1 MGRHFGAGA
10 STILGKLCP
19 PFSICCG
26 ECGLS
31 QSSWSQRKRDSELT
45 ASCSMALPESAGHT
59 HARQGGR
66 SSDGCTSGE
75 ALAVPAAPLDWAMG
89 LLGTDVLT
97 RPSAQPL
104 VPGGLGRGGHRQQQH
119 RHCDKPEGLAA
130 GCSPRPNELLLL
142 FIMLCDCPARA
153 QGCLGQTQATA
164 LGGGLSSLSLPV
176 SLRSVAVPC
185 NGGSGGS
192 GGGGEG
198 VICPF

>member
-1 MGRHFGAGA
+1 MENAASAGA
-10 STILGKLCP
+10 AGLRGKGTVSRQQAAPWPCQRALG
-19 PFSICCG
+19 
-26 ECGLS
+26 
-31 QSSWSQRKRDSELT
+31 T
-45 ASCSMALPESAGHT
+45 HT
-59 HARQGGR
+59 ARQGGR

-75 ALAVPAAPLDWAMG
+75 ALAVPAAPLDRARG
-89 LLGTDVLT
+89 LLGTDMLT
-97 RPSAQPL
+97 RLSTQPL
-104 VPGGLGRGGHRQQQH
+104 VPRGLGRGGHRQQQH

-153 QGCLGQTQATA
+153 QGCLDQTQATA